1 MTGKK
6 ARGTLDLDQELESP
20 VHGFEVGEGPSVSR
34 LLQDW
39 VNNGEQH
46 RWRKLPTQVPSWYGH
61 WRSQVESVCR
71 YQWLIQRNGGSLEG
85 RAKRVHRKD
94 QRLVYTKV
102 VVESLENGCFFRFS
116 IFLGCT
122 LKSFMCALS
131 DIF

>member
-34 LLQDW
+34 W

-46 RWRKLPTQVPSWYGH
+46 RWRKLPTQVPSWSGH

-71 YQWLIQRNGGSLEG
+71 YQWLIQRNGGRLKG
-85 RAKRVHRKD
+85 RAKRVHGKD
-94 QRLVYTKV
+94 QRLVYTKA
-102 VVESLENGCFFRFS
+102 VVESPENGWFFLFS
-116 IFLGCT
+116 IFLGCI